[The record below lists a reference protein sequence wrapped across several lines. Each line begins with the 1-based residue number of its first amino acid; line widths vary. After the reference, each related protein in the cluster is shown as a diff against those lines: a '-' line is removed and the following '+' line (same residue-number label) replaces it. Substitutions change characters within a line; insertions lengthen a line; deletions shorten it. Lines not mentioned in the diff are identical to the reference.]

1 LRGHGLAALLAWRTA
16 LATGL
21 FVGLFCAEAAAQ
33 IGVEGT
39 IRWADGTPA
48 AGLTVTLRNS
58 KAQTVTDES
67 GRYKIDKLPP
77 GVWAVLDVAMGKKV
91 VGHGYGLLTQASEKI
106 DIDLVGTIA
115 DPAPRAQKRTPR
127 QETVIVEA
135 VTPPQPGETAPASGA
150 GGGTAASGRGS
161 VIVSRAGVPTLEEEV
176 VVTAPLPMLSTS
188 TEAGKMRLSPEQ
200 VESLPS
206 LGTRD
211 IFRALQLLPGVA
223 NNETSSGL
231 SVRGGTPDQNLV
243 SYDGFTVYSVDH
255 LFGYF
260 SAFNMDAVEA
270 VELSKGSYEARHGG
284 RLSSLTEIRGKS
296 NTREM
301 RGMVGASLLNA
312 DGAFEFPIGSWGSF
326 LVAARQ
332 SYQTPL
338 YDRILGLVNRNNT
351 PRQRPF
357 GPAGGGGFATAV
369 SSEPRSSFNDFN
381 ARIDLRPTSRDQV
394 AFSLYQG
401 NDDVDNSRELQLP
414 AMFLERLASRG
425 IAFEGGFK
433 ITDVRDYANLGA
445 SAQWNHDW
453 NTRIKTTA
461 SVSHSTYDTSTDRS
475 SAIGG
480 RQGSTGEFN
489 TIEDWTVRIDTPI
502 RFTPSHDLT
511 LGVQHTTN
519 EVRYGLQNAQGAPSG
534 PFAGPGGQPIGALS
548 ARLDRD
554 TAGELTSVYAQHRA
568 IVKNRLIATP
578 GVRVTQ
584 FSLTDD
590 VAVEPRISATF
601 LLTPTLRL
609 KGAWGLYHQYV
620 NRLVR
625 EDVLQGN
632 REFWALA
639 DGATIPVSSAI
650 NSAVGGTYE
659 TGRTLFDVE
668 LFSRE
673 LRDISQLAPRV
684 TGSTDGVDLGQFFYT
699 GTGRVRGLE
708 AMAQRKIGRHTGW
721 ASYTLSRVTYDF
733 PDLGEFIADH
743 DRTHELKLV
752 DTLQLNRWTLS
763 ATWIFSTGRPYT
775 EPVGTTATLFE
786 TPFGER
792 AIERIEIGEKNGV
805 RLPNYHRLD
814 VAANYSWPLGT
825 ARKGTVGVSVFN
837 AYNRQNVWYKEF
849 TLVEGE
855 VVENEINLMNLT
867 LNAFFTIKF

>member
-1 LRGHGLAALLAWRTA
+1 MRGHGLAALLAWRTA
-16 LATGL
+16 LATGF

-33 IGVEGT
+33 ISVEGT

-48 AGLTVTLRNS
+48 AGLTITLRNS
-58 KAQTVTDES
+58 KAQTVSDES
-67 GRYKIDKLPP
+67 GQYKIDKLPP
-77 GVWAVLDVAMGKKV
+77 GVWAVLDVAMGEKV
-91 VGHGYGLLTQASEKI
+91 VGHGYGLLTQARERI
-106 DIDLVGTIA
+106 DIELVGTIA

-135 VTPPQPGETAPASGA
+135 VTPPQPGETASASGA
-150 GGGTAASGRGS
+150 GGETAASGRGS

-188 TEAGKMRLSPEQ
+188 TEAGKIRLSPEQ
-200 VESLPS
+200 VEALPS

-381 ARIDLRPTSRDQV
+381 ARIDLRPTSRDHV

-650 NSAVGGTYE
+650 NTAVGGTYE

-708 AMAQRKIGRHTGW
+708 ATGAAQDW
-721 ASYTLSRVTYDF
+721 AAYRLGQLHLEPR
-733 PDLGEFIADH
+733 DL
-743 DRTHELKLV
+743 
-752 DTLQLNRWTLS
+752 
-763 ATWIFSTGRPYT
+763 
-775 EPVGTTATLFE
+775 
-786 TPFGER
+786 
-792 AIERIEIGEKNGV
+792 
-805 RLPNYHRLD
+805 
-814 VAANYSWPLGT
+814 
-825 ARKGTVGVSVFN
+825 
-837 AYNRQNVWYKEF
+837 
-849 TLVEGE
+849 
-855 VVENEINLMNLT
+855 
-867 LNAFFTIKF
+867 